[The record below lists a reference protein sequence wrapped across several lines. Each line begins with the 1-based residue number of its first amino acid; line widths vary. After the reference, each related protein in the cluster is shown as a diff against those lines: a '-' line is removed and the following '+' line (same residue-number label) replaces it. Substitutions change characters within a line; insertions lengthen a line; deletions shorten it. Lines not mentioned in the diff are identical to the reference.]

1 MIYLVM
7 KKSKEITDINL
18 EIFSSIS
25 KMEENIETFTTHVSE
40 YYKKIKKE
48 FSKILLEEKCAL
60 LNKIAEGEDLD
71 IDVLKSKYLKSK
83 DIITLNESN
92 DKNSEINSEELLDRI
107 EHNGTVYYYENK
119 EKGKVFDSNYNE
131 VGLFKNRSIILS

>member
-1 MIYLVM
+1 M

-18 EIFSSIS
+18 EIYSSIS
-25 KMEENIETFTTHVSE
+25 KVEQNLETLTTHISE

-92 DKNSEINSEELLDRI
+92 EKNSEINSEELLDRI
-107 EHNGTVYYYENK
+107 EHNGNVYYYENK

>member
-1 MIYLVM
+1 M
-7 KKSKEITDINL
+7 KKSKEITDKNL
-18 EIFSSIS
+18 EIFTSIN
-25 KMEENIETFTTHVSE
+25 KMEENLETFTIQVSE

-60 LNKIAEGEDLD
+60 LIKISEGENID

-83 DIITLNESN
+83 DIISLNENN
-92 DKNSEINSEELLDRI
+92 DKYNEINSEELLDRI
-107 EHNGTVYYYENK
+107 EYNGKVYYYENK

-131 VGLFKNRSIILS
+131 VGLFKNKSIILS